1 MLLGYLFGDY
11 ILPAAGRLFAP
22 DLPSNPGATN
32 PAPGLVEPQTDPE
45 EQRSTD
51 NVPSVTDQT
60 DIELGIIGEPN
71 PKCDPN
77 AAPEPERLLNLPVS
91 AKIRNYLDEK
101 SHDQRGSQPSIR
113 SVWNGLDPRDPNIEN
128 YEA

>member
-1 MLLGYLFGDY
+1 MNGEREARISGTPASAAIIVGLAADMLSRGKVRTKLHLDF
-11 ILPAAGRLFAP
+11 
-22 DLPSNPGATN
+22 
-32 PAPGLVEPQTDPE
+32 PE
-45 EQRSTD
+45 QE
-51 NVPSVTDQT
+51 
-60 DIELGIIGEPN
+60 
-71 PKCDPN
+71 
-77 AAPEPERLLNLPVS
+77 PEPERLLNLPVS